1 MPFAT
6 NLHNY
11 KGPSTQHERLDNI
24 AIQTTGIPT
33 QSIPDRCG
41 LAQKHSAVPLS
52 RQRPRPRCPEPNHR
66 IRNPERSDISQ
77 ASLFACAAQG
87 ESSRGGD
94 QAPADLRRSIPAQ
107 ARHEQPSSDSSPMDT
122 RGARGELV
130 RALGKPNHCM
140 PLKYHAKPDPKST
153 GSSEV
158 QLNQVKSNQTVR
170 NKIAPSYLDAAVPA
184 AHPRSGRGA
193 SCQRPS
199 SPAASAV
206 GPRQRPWRRIVHAMD
221 RSRGRHGRQVSR

>member
-1 MPFAT
+1 M
-6 NLHNY
+6 
-11 KGPSTQHERLDNI
+11 
-24 AIQTTGIPT
+24 
-33 QSIPDRCG
+33 
-41 LAQKHSAVPLS
+41 PLS
-52 RQRPRPRCPEPNHR
+52 RQRPRSRCPEPNHR

-184 AHPRSGRGA
+184 AHPRSGR
-193 SCQRPS
+193 QTPRRPRRLGC
-199 SPAASAV
+199 A
-206 GPRQRPWRRIVHAMD
+206 GPPVRGRQALLRARLARDSVHGGESFTRWIVHAAGME
-221 RSRGRHGRQVSR
+221 GR